1 MHNDGNRNDILV
13 NAIALITIRL
23 VPEVRHWFALED
35 KDEKEGSR
43 NDSANAKINLNNPAI
58 GSSGRHAKKK
68 DADRSSNCE
77 SDGRIKHFAEIPS
90 SE

>member
-1 MHNDGNRNDILV
+1 MHNDGYRNDILV
-13 NAIALITIRL
+13 NARALITIRL
-23 VPEVRHWFALED
+23 VPKVRHWFALED
-35 KDEKEGSR
+35 KDEEEGSR
-43 NDSANAKINLNNPAI
+43 DDSSNAKINPNNPAI

-77 SDGRIKHFAEIPS
+77 SNWRIKHFADIPS